1 MSLLRANSQ
10 AMDYKEEQQQE
21 IEILQSIYPDELE
34 VVSENEYT
42 ITLLLDTV
50 SERKHRVILHVK
62 YPETYPEVV
71 PDLELENDE
80 IEEVEDYE
88 EDDEEEDEDNDEP
101 KLVLI
106 SEQVE
111 LDQDDLDEIK
121 SNLMQEAE
129 DQIGI
134 PSVFALASSLKD
146 QAEQVFEN
154 KVNAKQKQYDDA
166 LLAKEREEQKKFS
179 GTKVTVESFNSWR
192 LKFRAEMG
200 INDRIEKRKKMLH
213 RGKLSGKE
221 IFEKGL
227 AGDDETLEEL
237 GGDVATKLVV

>member
-1 MSLLRANSQ
+1 
-10 AMDYKEEQQQE
+10 MDYKEEQQQE

>member
-237 GGDVATKLVV
+237 GGDVATKLAV

>member
-1 MSLLRANSQ
+1 
-10 AMDYKEEQQQE
+10 MDYKEEQQQE

-80 IEEVEDYE
+80 IEEVEDDY

-200 INDRIEKRKKMLH
+200 INDRIEKRRKMLH

>member
-1 MSLLRANSQ
+1 
-10 AMDYKEEQQQE
+10 MDYKEEQQQE

-237 GGDVATKLVV
+237 GGDVATKLAV

>member
-1 MSLLRANSQ
+1 
-10 AMDYKEEQQQE
+10 MDYKEEQQQE

-62 YPETYPEVV
+62 YPETYP
-71 PDLELENDE
+71 
-80 IEEVEDYE
+80 
-88 EDDEEEDEDNDEP
+88 EDEDNDEP

-237 GGDVATKLVV
+237 GGDVATKLAV

>member
-1 MSLLRANSQ
+1 
-10 AMDYKEEQQQE
+10 MDYKEEQQQE

-80 IEEVEDYE
+80 IEEVEDDY
-88 EDDEEEDEDNDEP
+88 EDDEEEEEDNDEP

-200 INDRIEKRKKMLH
+200 INDRIEKRRQMLH

>member
-1 MSLLRANSQ
+1 
-10 AMDYKEEQQQE
+10 MDYKEEQQQE

-166 LLAKEREEQKKFS
+166 LLAREREEQKKFS

-237 GGDVATKLVV
+237 GGDVATKLAV

>member
-1 MSLLRANSQ
+1 
-10 AMDYKEEQQQE
+10 MDYKEEQQQE

-80 IEEVEDYE
+80 IEEVEDDYE
-88 EDDEEEDEDNDEP
+88 DEEEEEDNDEP

-166 LLAKEREEQKKFS
+166 LLAREREEQKKFS

-200 INDRIEKRKKMLH
+200 INDRIEKRRQMLH

>member
-1 MSLLRANSQ
+1 
-10 AMDYKEEQQQE
+10 MDYKEEQQQE
-21 IEILQSIYPDELE
+21 IENLQSIYPDELE

-80 IEEVEDYE
+80 IEEAEDDY
-88 EDDEEEDEDNDEP
+88 EDDEEEEEDNDEP

-200 INDRIEKRKKMLH
+200 INDRIEKRRQMLH

>member
-1 MSLLRANSQ
+1 
-10 AMDYKEEQQQE
+10 MDYKEEQLQE

-34 VVSENEYT
+34 TTSETQYT
-42 ITLLLDTV
+42 ITLLLDTP

-62 YPETYPEVV
+62 YPETYPEVA
-71 PDLELENDE
+71 PDLELENA
-80 IEEVEDYE
+80 EVEEPENEYE
-88 EDDEEEDEDNDEP
+88 DDGEDDEEDDDEP

-106 SEQVE
+106 SEQIE
-111 LDQDDLDEIK
+111 LDDDDLDKIK
-121 SNLMQEAE
+121 NALIEEAE

-146 QAEQVFEN
+146 QAEQAFEN
-154 KVNAKQKQYDDA
+154 KLNKKQKEYDDA
-166 LLAKEREEQKKFS
+166 LLAKEREEQKKFT
-179 GTKVTVESFNSWR
+179 GTKVTTESFNQWR
-192 LKFRAEMG
+192 DKFRTEMG
-200 INDRIEKRKKMLH
+200 IKDRIEKRRQMLH

-237 GGDVATKLVV
+237 SGDVSKLST